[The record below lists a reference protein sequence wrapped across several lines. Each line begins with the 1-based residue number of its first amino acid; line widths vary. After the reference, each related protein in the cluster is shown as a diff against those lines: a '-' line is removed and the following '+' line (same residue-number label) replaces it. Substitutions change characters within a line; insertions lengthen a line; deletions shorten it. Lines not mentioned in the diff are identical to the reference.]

1 MMTPEEIR
9 DLIMATPPSGTL
21 RIWGDWFGRPYDNAH
36 RIVSVAVDADTLL
49 IGMDGDPSF
58 SPSLD
63 EPAVELR

>member
-36 RIVSVAVDADTLL
+36 RIVSAAVDANTLL